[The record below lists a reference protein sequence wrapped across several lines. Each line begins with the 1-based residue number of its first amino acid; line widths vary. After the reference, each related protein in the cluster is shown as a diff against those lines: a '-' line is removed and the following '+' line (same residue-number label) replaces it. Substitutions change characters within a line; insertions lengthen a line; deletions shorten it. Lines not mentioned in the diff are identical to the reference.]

1 MNIDLPSLIIWP
13 PVQNWRTSTVG
24 VLMVIAGVAS
34 LMHIQIQGVAV
45 TTDPWTLITG
55 GIGFIFAKDGVT
67 HSTLAQVEKSTAQAS
82 AATAPPAA
90 SK

>member
-1 MNIDLPSLIIWP
+1 MNLTIPSIITWP
-13 PVQNWRTSTVG
+13 PLTNWRTSIVG

-55 GIGFIFAKDGVT
+55 GIGFILAKDGVT
-67 HSTLAQVEKSTAQAS
+67 HSTLAQVEKSS
-82 AATAPPAA
+82 AEATATAVA
-90 SK
+90 K